1 MLTWRW
7 GGAIVGAA
15 LVAAGSLF
23 LSGTGQDET
32 DVNAAPQ
39 PGEDPGFTLVGY
51 LEAPGID
58 PTRCEVR
65 CTPMCLE
72 EQPRVQRADIDAR
85 GRFELDGLSDVDH
98 CIEIVLRA
106 NPALIV
112 ARVEYVRPGGEEL
125 VIQSDLAQVFGPAAG
140 AGRDSQ

>member
-7 GGAIVGAA
+7 GGAIAGAA

-39 PGEDPGFTLVGY
+39 PLVNPGLTLSGY

-58 PTRCEVR
+58 PSRCEAR
-65 CTPMCLE
+65 CTSMRLE
-72 EQPRVQRADIDAR
+72 DEPIVHRSAIDAR
-85 GRFELDGLSDVDH
+85 GRFEFSGLADVDH
-98 CIEIVLRA
+98 CVEIVLRA
-106 NPALIV
+106 NPALVV
-112 ARVEYVRPGGEEL
+112 ARVEYVRPGGDEL
-125 VIQSDLAQVFGPAAG
+125 VVLSDPAQVFGPAAS
-140 AGRDSQ
+140 AVRDSQ